1 MQLSSVTEERNRLK
15 SYVDE
20 LKQDNNADA
29 GSGIIN
35 KALLQVVQC
44 NSYCKIFYIFFLDTR
59 YLLLVL
65 QGQELESSLVKK
77 DVRVTEL
84 ENNLWEQK
92 EVNSRQHNEI
102 KLLTERLNNEARR
115 IKSLEREGDRLR
127 SEISILESK
136 VCS

>member
-1 MQLSSVTEERNRLK
+1 M
-15 SYVDE
+15 Y
-20 LKQDNNADA
+20 
-29 GSGIIN
+29 
-35 KALLQVVQC
+35 
-44 NSYCKIFYIFFLDTR
+44 FFLDTR

-65 QGQELESSLVKK
+65 KGQELESSLVKR
-77 DVRVTEL
+77 DARVTEL

>member
-1 MQLSSVTEERNRLK
+1 M
-15 SYVDE
+15 Y
-20 LKQDNNADA
+20 
-29 GSGIIN
+29 
-35 KALLQVVQC
+35 
-44 NSYCKIFYIFFLDTR
+44 FFLDTR

-65 QGQELESSLVKK
+65 KGQELESSLVKR
-77 DVRVTEL
+77 DARVTEL

-136 VCS
+136 VCSCM

>member
-1 MQLSSVTEERNRLK
+1 M
-15 SYVDE
+15 Y
-20 LKQDNNADA
+20 
-29 GSGIIN
+29 
-35 KALLQVVQC
+35 
-44 NSYCKIFYIFFLDTR
+44 FFLDTR

-65 QGQELESSLVKK
+65 KGQELESSLVKR
-77 DVRVTEL
+77 DARVMEL

>member
-1 MQLSSVTEERNRLK
+1 M
-15 SYVDE
+15 Y
-20 LKQDNNADA
+20 
-29 GSGIIN
+29 
-35 KALLQVVQC
+35 
-44 NSYCKIFYIFFLDTR
+44 FFLDTR

-65 QGQELESSLVKK
+65 KGQELESSLVKR
-77 DVRVTEL
+77 DACVTEL

>member
-1 MQLSSVTEERNRLK
+1 M
-15 SYVDE
+15 Y
-20 LKQDNNADA
+20 
-29 GSGIIN
+29 
-35 KALLQVVQC
+35 
-44 NSYCKIFYIFFLDTR
+44 FFLDTR

-65 QGQELESSLVKK
+65 RGQELESSLVKR
-77 DVRVTEL
+77 DARVTEL

>member
-1 MQLSSVTEERNRLK
+1 M
-15 SYVDE
+15 Y
-20 LKQDNNADA
+20 
-29 GSGIIN
+29 
-35 KALLQVVQC
+35 
-44 NSYCKIFYIFFLDTR
+44 FFLDTR

-65 QGQELESSLVKK
+65 KGQELESSLVKR
-77 DVRVTEL
+77 DARVTEL

-102 KLLTERLNNEARR
+102 KLLTERLNNEARQ

>member
-1 MQLSSVTEERNRLK
+1 M
-15 SYVDE
+15 
-20 LKQDNNADA
+20 
-29 GSGIIN
+29 
-35 KALLQVVQC
+35 
-44 NSYCKIFYIFFLDTR
+44 FYFLDTR

-65 QGQELESSLVKK
+65 KGQELESSLVKR
-77 DVRVTEL
+77 DARVTEL
-84 ENNLWEQK
+84 ENNLCEQK
-92 EVNSRQHNEI
+92 EVNSRQYNEI

>member
-1 MQLSSVTEERNRLK
+1 M
-15 SYVDE
+15 Y
-20 LKQDNNADA
+20 
-29 GSGIIN
+29 
-35 KALLQVVQC
+35 
-44 NSYCKIFYIFFLDTR
+44 FFLDTR

-65 QGQELESSLVKK
+65 KGQELESSLVKR
-77 DVRVTEL
+77 DACVTEL

-102 KLLTERLNNEARR
+102 KLLIERLNNEARR

>member
-1 MQLSSVTEERNRLK
+1 M
-15 SYVDE
+15 Y
-20 LKQDNNADA
+20 
-29 GSGIIN
+29 
-35 KALLQVVQC
+35 
-44 NSYCKIFYIFFLDTR
+44 FFLDTR

-65 QGQELESSLVKK
+65 KGQELESSLVKR
-77 DVRVTEL
+77 DASVMEL